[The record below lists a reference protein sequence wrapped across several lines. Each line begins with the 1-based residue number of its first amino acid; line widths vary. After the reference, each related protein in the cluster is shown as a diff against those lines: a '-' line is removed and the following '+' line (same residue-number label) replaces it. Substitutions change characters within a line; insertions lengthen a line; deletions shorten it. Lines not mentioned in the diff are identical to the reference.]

1 MGIELAASSF
11 RSHKHRAFAKREG
24 ERSMEP
30 LNFANSSLRSLARL
44 PANFPAIMSFRP
56 SGSVYSS
63 SLPRRGHCLCSDFRA
78 RECTSI
84 NASEALTAERERES
98 GRLLFANLRNF
109 TVIMRAPAD
118 VCIII
123 ESSRRGCIT
132 LPLYYINFLILLRSS
147 ASRSAHALS
156 FCAQPLLFLFTPLLR
171 AATNA
176 RVYTKIFII
185 DCVSNCRREGRGG
198 ILYNRVVRGI
208 N

>member
-84 NASEALTAERERES
+84 NASEALTAEREREREWEIAVCQS
-98 GRLLFANLRNF
+98 QKFYSNYESAGRCLHYYR
-109 TVIMRAPAD
+109 IEPA
-118 VCIII
+118 
-123 ESSRRGCIT
+123 R
-132 LPLYYINFLILLRSS
+132 LYYIATLL
-147 ASRSAHALS
+147 
-156 FCAQPLLFLFTPLLR
+156 
-171 AATNA
+171 
-176 RVYTKIFII
+176 Y
-185 DCVSNCRREGRGG
+185 
-198 ILYNRVVRGI
+198 
-208 N
+208 